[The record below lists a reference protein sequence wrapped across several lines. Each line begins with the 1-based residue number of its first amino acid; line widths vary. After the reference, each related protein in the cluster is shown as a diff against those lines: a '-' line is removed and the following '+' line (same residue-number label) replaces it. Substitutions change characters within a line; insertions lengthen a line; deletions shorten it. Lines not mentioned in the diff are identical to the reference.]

1 MMLPRAYG
9 EAVLKGK
16 FRSIPED
23 FVVEEINAFEA
34 HGEGE
39 HLLLTIQKRGL
50 NTAFVAGALAK
61 WAGINEMGIG
71 YAGMKDRHAVTTQ
84 RFSIHIPKKV
94 APDFESLNV
103 DGVELLAWQWHH
115 RKLPRGAL
123 AGNRFTLSLRDIEGD
138 KPEIESRLEKIRDFG
153 LPNYF
158 GEQRFG
164 RERANVGM
172 ALKMF
177 AGDRVKRE
185 QRSIYLSAA
194 RSEIFNAV
202 LASRIENKNWLS
214 ALEGEVWMINGSHS
228 IFGPESLSDEI
239 NNFEI
244 KNLEIKTRAEKL
256 EIHATGPMWGKGELR
271 TQSAVLAIESA
282 VANIHPELCR
292 GLEAV
297 DMKQERRALRI
308 QVLDLSWA
316 WLEKDCLQCRFSLPP
331 GAYATELLAELGEL
345 QDSAKA

>member
-1 MMLPRAYG
+1 MILPRAYG

-16 FRSIPED
+16 FRSTPED
-23 FVVEEINAFEA
+23 FVVEEINAFDA

-39 HLLLTIQKRGL
+39 HLLLTIEKRGL
-50 NTAFVAGALAK
+50 NTAFVAKQLAT
-61 WAGINEMGIG
+61 WAGIAEMGVG
-71 YAGMKDRHAVTTQ
+71 YAGLKDRHAVTRQ
-84 RFSIHIPKKV
+84 RFTVHLPKKI
-94 APDFESLNV
+94 APDFDSLNI
-103 DGVELLAWQWHH
+103 DGVKLLEWQWHH

-123 AGNRFTLSLRDIEGD
+123 AGNRFALQLREIEGD
-138 KPEIESRLEKIRDFG
+138 QALIEDRLGKIRDFG

-177 AGDRVKRE
+177 SGDRVKRE

-202 LASRIENKNWLS
+202 LAARIENRNWLS
-214 ALEGEVWMINGSHS
+214 ALEGEVWMIDGSHS
-228 IFGPESLSDEI
+228 IFGPEPFTDE
-239 NNFEI
+239 
-244 KNLEIKTRAEKL
+244 LRSRAEKL

-271 TQSAVLAIESA
+271 VQSAVADCELA
-282 VANIHPELCR
+282 VAEVHRALCQ
-292 GLEAV
+292 GLEAA
-297 DMKQERRALRI
+297 DLKQERRALRI
-308 QVLDLSWA
+308 QVPDLSWE
-316 WLEKDCLQCRFSLPP
+316 WPEKDHLSCRFSLPP

-345 QDSAKA
+345 ADSSQKP

>member
-1 MMLPRAYG
+1 MILPRAYG

-16 FRSIPED
+16 YRSCPED
-23 FVVEEINAFEA
+23 FIVEEINAFDA

-39 HLLLTIQKRGL
+39 HLLLTIEKRGL
-50 NTAFVAGALAK
+50 NTAFVAKELSK
-61 WAGINEMGIG
+61 WAGISEMGIG
-71 YAGMKDRHAVTTQ
+71 YAGLKDRHAVTRQ
-84 RFSIHIPKKV
+84 RFTVHLPKKI
-94 APDFESLNV
+94 APDFDTLNI
-103 DGVELLAWQWHH
+103 DGVKLLEWQWHH

-123 AGNRFTLSLRDIEGD
+123 AGNRFTLALRDVEGD
-138 KPEIESRLEKIRDFG
+138 KAVIENRLEKIRDCG

-177 AGDRVKRE
+177 SGDRVKRE

-202 LASRIENKNWLS
+202 LASRIRNHNWLS
-214 ALEGEVWMINGSHS
+214 ALAGEVWMINGSHS
-228 IFGPESLSDEI
+228 IFGPEAFTDE
-239 NNFEI
+239 
-244 KNLEIKTRAEKL
+244 LRTRVETL
-256 EIHATGPMWGKGELR
+256 EIHPTGPMWGKGELR
-271 TQSAVLAIESA
+271 TSAEVADIELAA
-282 VANIHPELCR
+282 ANEHQALCR
-292 GLEAV
+292 GLEAA

-308 QVLDLSWA
+308 QVQDLNWT
-316 WLEKDCLQCRFSLPP
+316 WLQIDQLQCRFSLPP

-345 QDSAKA
+345 SEAV

>member
-1 MMLPRAYG
+1 MLPRAYG

-16 FRSIPED
+16 FRSVPED
-23 FVVEEINAFEA
+23 FIVEEIDAFDA

-39 HLLLTIQKRGL
+39 HLLVTLQKRGL
-50 NTAFVAGALAK
+50 NTSFVASALAK

-84 RFSIHIPKKV
+84 RFSIHLPKKI
-94 APDFESLNV
+94 APDFNSLKIENV
-103 DGVELLAWQWHH
+103 KLLDWQWHH

-123 AGNRFTLSLRDIEGD
+123 AGNRFTLTLRDIDGD
-138 KPEIESRLEKIRDFG
+138 KTEIESRLEKIRDYG

-177 AGDRVKRE
+177 SGDRVKRE

-194 RSEIFNAV
+194 RSEIFNAA
-202 LASRIENKNWLS
+202 LASRIKNKNWLS
-214 ALEGEVWMINGSHS
+214 ALDGEVWMINGSHS
-228 IFGPESLSDEI
+228 IFGPESLNDQVK
-239 NNFEI
+239 NNEL
-244 KNLEIKTRAEKL
+244 KSRAEKL

-271 TQSAVLAIESA
+271 TQSKVFNIESA
-282 VANIHPELCR
+282 IATVHPELCR
-292 GLEAV
+292 GLESA

-308 QVLDLSWA
+308 QVLDLSWT
-316 WLEKDCLQCRFSLPP
+316 WPEKDQLQCRFSLSP

-345 QDSAKA
+345 LDSAKT

>member
-1 MMLPRAYG
+1 MSLPRAYG

-16 FRSIPED
+16 FRSSPDD
-23 FVVEEINAFEA
+23 FIVEEISSFEA

-39 HLLLTIQKRGL
+39 HLLLTIEKRGL
-50 NTAFVAGALAK
+50 NTAFAASALAK
-61 WAGINEMGIG
+61 WAGINEMGVG
-71 YAGMKDRHAVTTQ
+71 YAGLKDRHAVTRQ
-84 RFSIHIPKKV
+84 RFSVHLPKKKL
-94 APDFESLNV
+94 PDFEGLNIE
-103 DGVELLAWQWHH
+103 GVKLLEWQWHH

-123 AGNRFTLSLRDIEGD
+123 AGNRFKLILREIEGD
-138 KPEIESRLEKIRDFG
+138 NEAIEKRLKQIRDSG

-202 LASRIENKNWLS
+202 LASRIENRNWLS

-228 IFGPESLSDEI
+228 IFGPEAFNDE
-239 NNFEI
+239 
-244 KNLEIKTRAEKL
+244 LRARADKL
-256 EIHATGPMWGKGELR
+256 EIHPTGPMWGKGELR
-271 TQSAVLAIESA
+271 TQAAVAACESA
-282 VANIHPELCR
+282 VAEAHQALCD
-292 GLEAV
+292 GLVQA
-297 DMKQERRALRI
+297 DMRQERRALRI
-308 QVLDLSWA
+308 QVQDLRWEWA
-316 WLEKDCLQCRFSLPP
+316 ADKQLCCHFSLPP

-345 QDSAKA
+345 TETAQAR

>member
-1 MMLPRAYG
+1 MILPRAYG
-9 EAVLKGK
+9 DAVLKGRY
-16 FRSIPED
+16 RSCPED
-23 FVVEEINAFEA
+23 FIVEEMNAFEA

-39 HLLLTIQKRGL
+39 HLLLSIEKRGL
-50 NTAFVAGALAK
+50 NTAYVAKELAK
-61 WAGINEMGIG
+61 WAGIGEMGIG
-71 YAGMKDRHAVTTQ
+71 YAGLKDRHAVTRQ
-84 RFSIHIPKKV
+84 RFTVHLPKKI
-94 APDFESLNV
+94 APDFDAMNIE
-103 DGVELLAWQWHH
+103 GVKLIEWQWHH

-123 AGNRFTLSLRDIEGD
+123 AGNRFTLTLRDVEGD
-138 KPEIESRLEKIRDFG
+138 KAAIENRLENIRDHG

-202 LASRIENKNWLS
+202 LASRIRDKNWLS

-228 IFGPESLSDEI
+228 IFGPERFTDELRI
-239 NNFEI
+239 R
-244 KNLEIKTRAEKL
+244 LEKL
-256 EIHATGPMWGKGELR
+256 EIHPTGPMWGKGEPR
-271 TQSAVLAIESA
+271 TSAKVADTELA
-282 VANIHPELCR
+282 VAEAHQELCR
-292 GLEAV
+292 GLEAA
-297 DMKQERRALRI
+297 DLKQERRSLRI
-308 QVLDLSWA
+308 QVEDLDWK
-316 WLEKDCLQCRFSLPP
+316 WLQNDQLQCRFVLPP

-345 QDSAKA
+345 EEGV

>member
-1 MMLPRAYG
+1 MILPRAYG

-23 FVVEEINAFEA
+23 FIVEEINAFEA

-39 HLLLTIQKRGL
+39 HLLVTLQKRGL
-50 NTAFVAGALAK
+50 NTAFVASALAK
-61 WAGINEMGIG
+61 WADINEMGIG

-84 RFSIHIPKKV
+84 RFSIHIPKKI
-94 APDFESLNV
+94 APDFESLNI
-103 DGVELLAWQWHH
+103 DGVKLLEWQWHH
-115 RKLPRGAL
+115 RKVPRGAL
-123 AGNRFTLSLRDIEGD
+123 AGNRFTLTLRDIEGD
-138 KPEIESRLEKIRDFG
+138 KTTIESRLEKIRDYG

-177 AGDRVKRE
+177 SGDRVKRE

-194 RSEIFNAV
+194 RSEIFNAA
-202 LASRIENKNWLS
+202 LASRIENENWLS
-214 ALEGEVWMINGSHS
+214 VLEGEVWMINGSHS
-228 IFGPESLSDEI
+228 IFGPESLNDP
-239 NNFEI
+239 I
-244 KNLEIKTRAEKL
+244 KNDELKSRAEKL

-282 VANIHPELCR
+282 IANSHKELCH
-292 GLEAV
+292 GLEAA
-297 DMKQERRALRI
+297 DLKQERRALRI
-308 QVLDLSWA
+308 QVQDLSWQ
-316 WLEKDCLQCRFSLPP
+316 WPENQQLQCRFSLPP

-345 QDSAKA
+345 EDAAQK

>member
-1 MMLPRAYG
+1 MLPRAYG

-16 FRSIPED
+16 FRSVPED
-23 FVVEEINAFEA
+23 FIVEEIDAFDA

-39 HLLLTIQKRGL
+39 HLLVTLQKCGL
-50 NTAFVAGALAK
+50 NTSFVASALAK

-84 RFSIHIPKKV
+84 RFSIHLPKKI
-94 APDFESLNV
+94 APDFDSLKIEDV
-103 DGVELLAWQWHH
+103 KLLGWQWHH

-123 AGNRFTLSLRDIEGD
+123 AGNRFTLTLRDIDGD
-138 KPEIESRLEKIRDFG
+138 KTEIESRLEKIRDYG

-177 AGDRVKRE
+177 SGDRVKRE

-194 RSEIFNAV
+194 RSEIFNAA
-202 LASRIENKNWLS
+202 LASRIKNKNWLS
-214 ALEGEVWMINGSHS
+214 ALDGEVWMVNGSHS
-228 IFGPESLSDEI
+228 IFGPELLNDQVKNDEL
-239 NNFEI
+239 
-244 KNLEIKTRAEKL
+244 KSRAEKL

-271 TQSAVLAIESA
+271 TQSKVFDIESA
-282 VANIHPELCR
+282 IAAVHPELCR
-292 GLEAV
+292 GLESA

-308 QVLDLSWA
+308 QVLDLSWT
-316 WLEKDCLQCRFSLPP
+316 WPEKDQLQCRFSLPP

-345 QDSAKA
+345 LDSAKT

>member
-1 MMLPRAYG
+1 MILPRAYG
-9 EAVLKGK
+9 DSVLNGK
-16 FRSIPED
+16 YRSCPED
-23 FVVEEINAFEA
+23 FIVEEIDAFEA

-39 HLLLTIQKRGL
+39 HLLLSIEKRGL
-50 NTAFVAGALAK
+50 NTAFVAKELAK
-61 WAGINEMGIG
+61 WAGIGEMGVG
-71 YAGMKDRHAVTTQ
+71 YAGMKDRHAVTRQ
-84 RFSIHIPKKV
+84 RFSVHLPKKI
-94 APDFESLNV
+94 APDFDAMNIE
-103 DGVELLAWQWHH
+103 GVKLLEWHWHH

-123 AGNRFTLSLRDIEGD
+123 AGNQFTLTLRDVDGD
-138 KPEIESRLEKIRDFG
+138 KAAIESRLENIRDHG

-202 LASRIENKNWLS
+202 LASRIRNKNWLS

-228 IFGPESLSDEI
+228 IFGPETFTDE
-239 NNFEI
+239 
-244 KNLEIKTRAEKL
+244 LRTRLEKL
-256 EIHATGPMWGKGELR
+256 EIHPTGPMWGKGELR
-271 TQSAVLAIESA
+271 TLAEVADTESA
-282 VANIHPELCR
+282 IANSHQELCR
-292 GLEAV
+292 GLEAA
-297 DMKQERRALRI
+297 DMKQERRSLRI
-308 QVLDLSWA
+308 QVRDIDWN
-316 WLEKDCLQCRFSLPP
+316 WLKNDQLQCRFSLPP

-345 QDSAKA
+345 VEGG